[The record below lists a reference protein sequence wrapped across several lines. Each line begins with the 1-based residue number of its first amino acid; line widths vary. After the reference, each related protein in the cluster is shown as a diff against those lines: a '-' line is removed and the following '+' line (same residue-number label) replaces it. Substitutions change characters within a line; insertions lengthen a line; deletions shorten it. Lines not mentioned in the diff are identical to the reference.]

1 MAPMMLN
8 IGKTHRE
15 LIHLER
21 GGKESLQVAKHKERY
36 GGFQKWVAFWGVSII
51 RIIVSGGVYI
61 GVALFWETTI

>member
-21 GGKESLQVAKHKERY
+21 GGKEGLQVAKHKEGY
-36 GGFQKWVAFWGVSII
+36 GGFQKLGVPFWGS
-51 RIIVSGGVYI
+51 
-61 GVALFWETTI
+61 L